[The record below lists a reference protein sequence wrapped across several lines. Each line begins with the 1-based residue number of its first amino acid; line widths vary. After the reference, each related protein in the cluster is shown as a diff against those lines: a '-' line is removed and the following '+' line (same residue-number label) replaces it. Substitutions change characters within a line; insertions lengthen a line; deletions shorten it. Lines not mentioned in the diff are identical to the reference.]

1 MASGLDQTGGNFC
14 PEPTVDTR
22 VIKLSCVDQTLSSD
36 QTIQNVFGSALDSV
50 TSQNSQLR
58 RSHFLGSAT
67 VNVSFEFFPPK
78 TTALEER
85 LWAAIRRLEPL
96 RPTEVAIT
104 YGAGG
109 STRDRTHSTLARI
122 LRETCLRPAAHLTCV
137 GATRPQV
144 NALLENYWA
153 IGVRHIVALRGDPP
167 GRFCR
172 GFETTPG
179 GFHNAVDLVAGVRAV
194 APFEI
199 SVACHPE
206 KHPDSLTFESDLDAL
221 QAKIDAGASRAIT
234 QFFFDNGAYFRFLDR
249 VRSRGI
255 DIPILPGLVP
265 IYDFPRI
272 SNFAARAGVSVPDWL
287 RHRFDGLEH
296 DPQTHHLAAA
306 AFSAEQVLGLVD
318 HGVDAFHFYT
328 LNRADLVYAICHI
341 LGLRPES

>member
-1 MASGLDQTGGNFC
+1 M
-14 PEPTVDTR
+14 
-22 VIKLSCVDQTLSSD
+22 DQTLSSD
-36 QTIQNVFGSALDSV
+36 QSIQNVFGSAFHSV

-58 RSHFLGSAT
+58 RSHFLGAT
-67 VNVSFEFFPPK
+67 TVEFFPPK
-78 TTALEER
+78 TAALEER
-85 LWAAIRRLEPL
+85 LWAAVRRLEPL

-122 LRETCLRPAAHLTCV
+122 LQETCLRPAAHLTCV
-137 GATRPQV
+137 GATKPQV
-144 NALLENYWA
+144 DALLENYWA

-179 GFHNAVDLVAGVRAV
+179 GYRNAADLVAGVRAV

-199 SVACHPE
+199 SVACHPGGRLQFIS
-206 KHPDSLTFESDLDAL
+206 HSESDLDAL

-265 IYDFPRI
+265 IYDFLRI

-287 RHRFDGLEH
+287 RHRFDGLER
-296 DPQTHHLAAA
+296 DPQTRRLSQPRH
-306 AFSAEQVLGLVD
+306 SPP
-318 HGVDAFHFYT
+318 
-328 LNRADLVYAICHI
+328 NRYLI
-341 LGLRPES
+341 LSIME